1 VHLREAE
8 ACLPEMLSSG
18 AVQVRSLIPHIDGEF
33 TFGSKFVI
41 KQFCKFHRVLFGI
54 LLNGYVE
61 VQSLIYVGTFYT
73 A

>member
-1 VHLREAE
+1 MHLREAD

-18 AVQVRSLIPHIDGEF
+18 AVQVRSLIPDIDCEF

-41 KQFCKFHRVLFGI
+41 KEFRKFHRVLFCI

-61 VQSLIYVGTFYT
+61 VQSLIDVGAFYT